1 MPAITSITRD
11 DQGTQERTAALRDAH
26 QKGQMMFTKIQHA
39 GYLVANLDK
48 AVAWFA
54 HGFGAANAGGGPVR
68 SSRAVPSG
76 GRNAFVHFGHV
87 EAELIEPSD
96 ISHVPTDTLVLHH
109 MGYVVADIPRAV
121 EWAKARG
128 FRFLTDA
135 PFTNPLG
142 QQVLYFD
149 PETTNGVLI
158 HLTQLPVQPNTVGV
172 GQGVTFDQIIHA
184 GYLVRN
190 ATEAVAW
197 YVDKFDGVYVGGRTM
212 RRGGRYDFVN
222 CGQVQVEL
230 LEPPDPSTM
239 GAHHVMDHVGYVTPD
254 MGASITEC
262 CGRGFRFVADAP
274 STTVI
279 GHQVLYFDTATSM
292 GSRMHLTQLPA

>member
-1 MPAITSITRD
+1 
-11 DQGTQERTAALRDAH
+11 
-26 QKGQMMFTKIQHA
+26 MFEKIQHI
-39 GYLVANLDK
+39 GYLVDNLEK
-48 AVAWFA
+48 AVAWFKN
-54 HGFGAANAGGGPVR
+54 GFGAERAGGGLVQ

-76 GRNAFVHFGHV
+76 GRNAFVHFGQV
-87 EAELIEPSD
+87 EAELIEPGDTSTL
-96 ISHVPTDTLVLHH
+96 PKETLVLHH
-109 MGYVVADIPRAV
+109 VGYVVADIPKAV
-121 EWAKARG
+121 EWAQARG
-128 FRFLTDA
+128 FTFLADA
-135 PFTNPLG
+135 PFTNSMG

-149 PETTNGVLI
+149 PATTQGVLI
-158 HLTQLPVQPNTVGV
+158 HLTQLPPQPNSVGV
-172 GQGVTFDQIIHA
+172 GEGVQIDKIIHA
-184 GYLVRN
+184 GYLVYN
-190 ATEAVAW
+190 VAEAVAW
-197 YVDKFDGVYVGGRTM
+197 YVDKFDGVYVGGRAM

-239 GAHHVMDHVGYVTPD
+239 GAHHVMDHVGYGTPD

-279 GHQVLYFDTATSM
+279 GHQVLYFDTNTSM